1 MTLRDW
7 MKNKVTVCAAVALTL
22 GTGLPLKDVLGGVEI
37 VDPENLS
44 TIEFYSSNADLPTA
58 IPIPVEVYVDSG
70 GSFAL
75 TAGQGVT
82 FQPRT
87 GGDVESVTVSVTGGS
102 ATAATDEGSGLW
114 VGVVDLAD
122 ATDAIGGDG
131 SDVTFSA
138 TLNAIGSIPAYYTDP
153 ATEVTDSIS
162 ITVSILNSDDVD
174 SVDDGD
180 PIPDDDAIS
189 GILPADP
196 DESVVLVDDGD
207 GSSVIVT
214 VLEDLAGT
222 GADVGTVVALSG
234 DRTADVNVEGPAFLA
249 ADYVSAGVI
258 TNAVIMVTFAN
269 SAADLL
275 SSGTAPADLEVVQ
288 GLIVRLVVL
297 VSTDNGITWDA
308 YEGDLPAGF
317 SIDIEILDAVTPVTG
332 ANVYG
337 FGLTRQS
344 DGTFAPETDA
354 ANVEI
359 DPASSA
365 TRATVTDGIINA
377 ALSNANSMISVAT
390 TGGDGVVDDAPAG
403 SSGGSSSSTCF
414 IATAAYGTPMAAE
427 IDTLRA
433 VRDMYLLNNVAG
445 SAFVDTY
452 YRLSPAVADKVA
464 ESPMLAALVR
474 ALLTPFVLLGKL
486 ILAAPMA
493 LMGLVLAGAGLLVA
507 HRRTRSH
514 QS

>member
-7 MKNKVTVCAAVALTL
+7 MKNKVTVCAAVALVL
-22 GTGLPLKDVLGGVEI
+22 ATGLPLKHVLGDVTI
-37 VDPENLS
+37 SIIDPMAT
-44 TIEFYSSNADLPTA
+44 TIKIYTPNAVLPTTLLV
-58 IPIPVEVYVDSG
+58 PVEVYVDSG
-70 GSFAL
+70 GSWSL

-87 GGDVESVTVSVTGGS
+87 SGDVESVEISVTGGL
-102 ATAATDEGSGLW
+102 ADDATDEGSGLW
-114 VGVVDLAD
+114 VGLVDLVD
-122 ATDAIGGDG
+122 ATGAV
-131 SDVTFSA
+131 SPSFEA
-138 TLNAIGSIPAYYTDP
+138 TLNAIGTIPAYYEDP
-153 ATEVTDSIS
+153 ASTVTATPVTL
-162 ITVSILNSDDVD
+162 TVSILDASDVD
-174 SVDDGD
+174 SNDDGD
-180 PIPDDDAIS
+180 PIPDDDQI
-189 GILPADP
+189 INLLPDDN
-196 DESVVLVDDGD
+196 DESVRLQDVGS

-214 VLEDLAGT
+214 VLEDLDGN
-222 GADVGTVVALSG
+222 GANVGTVVGLSG
-234 DRTADVNVEGPAFLA
+234 GRTADVNVEGPAFLA

-258 TNAVIMVTFAN
+258 TNAVVMVTFAN
-269 SAADLL
+269 DVAELL

-288 GLIVRLVVL
+288 GLIVRVVVL

-317 SIDIEILDAVTPVTG
+317 SIDIEILDAVTPVTA

-390 TGGDGVVDDAPAG
+390 TGGAG
-403 SSGGSSSSTCF
+403 ASSGGGSGSSSSTCF